1 MLSPDASPQPTPLPR
16 RRSPLRAALVALRP
30 RQWLKNLLLFA
41 GILFAAELSDGT
53 RWVEAIAAFVA
64 YCAASSAAYL
74 VNDVCDVE
82 ADRQHPV
89 KRRRPIARGEL
100 RPRTAIVLAVV
111 LAGVAAALGAA
122 LGPWSLGLL
131 LVFVSIQAAY
141 TLALKHIVLVDVAV
155 IALLFVIRAAAGA
168 VAVDVRI
175 SPWLLAC
182 TALLALFIALG
193 KRRAELLVVGAERTP
208 GRAVLEG
215 YSLSLVDQLLA
226 AVAGA
231 TVVAYTTYTL
241 SGGVVPRALVVTI
254 PFVVFGIVR
263 YLQLLHRHALGE
275 EPENVLLGD
284 LPILLTVAAWA
295 VTCGAILVLT

>member
-1 MLSPDASPQPTPLPR
+1 VLSPESVPQPSPLPR
-16 RRSPLRAALVALRP
+16 RRSPARAAVAALRP

-41 GILFAAELSDGT
+41 GILFAAELSDRA

-74 VNDVCDVE
+74 VNDVRDVE

-100 RPRTAIVLAVV
+100 RPRTAVVLAVA
-111 LAGVAAALGAA
+111 LAIVALGIGVA
-122 LGPWSLGLL
+122 LGPWSLALL
-131 LVFVSIQAAY
+131 LAFVALQAAY
-141 TLALKHIVLVDVAV
+141 TLALKHVVLVDVCV

-182 TALLALFIALG
+182 TALLALFVALG
-193 KRRAELLVVGAERTP
+193 KRRAELLVMEAGQTP
-208 GRAVLEG
+208 GREVLAG

-241 SGGVVPRALVVTI
+241 SGGVVPRTLVVTV

-284 LPILLTVAAWA
+284 LPILLTVAAWG
-295 VTCGAILVLT
+295 VTCGAILLES